1 MIIRDYLSCKDR
13 TFLWKCSSLLKNL
26 YLCPFEYEKLLIKNL
41 IKEMKE
47 QIQKKINDSKA
58 LRWGVLV
65 LVAFTMLCGYFL
77 TDVMSPL
84 KKNYYGI
91 ALITASLQVLMVGLM
106 FLLSC

>member
-47 QIQKKINDSKA
+47 QIQKKKSTTLKA

-65 LVAFTMLCGYFL
+65 LVGFHHVMRLFSDGC
-77 TDVMSPL
+77 DVSPQ
-84 KKNYYGI
+84 NN
-91 ALITASLQVLMVGLM
+91 A
-106 FLLSC
+106 